1 MYEKERDFKKMCSF
15 YVSDVH
21 LITMLLPYI
30 AAKMEERKAVYTLL
44 EDNLKPIVKKLLAKT
59 NLNETLK
66 KEIMNIH
73 WEQKIRYKYKDFEVE
88 MKEIK
93 AEEINFILMGKE
105 QYRQIYHSNI
115 QKYFE
120 KQTVKVNIIDCYEV
134 LEFNQNIQEI
144 LDSHDKILNTSGEK
158 EITEVFENYQKKKI
172 VE

>member
-1 MYEKERDFKKMCSF
+1 MYEKEKDFKKMCSF

-30 AAKMEERKAVYTLL
+30 AAKIEERKAVYTLL

>member
-1 MYEKERDFKKMCSF
+1 MYEKEKDFKKMCSF

-30 AAKMEERKAVYTLL
+30 AAKIEERKAVYTLL

-59 NLNETLK
+59 NLKETLK